1 MTFIKESNLNFRSQ
15 LNAAGRLRISNQR
28 SQNAYLQLNGKDTVR
43 FDEETSGGSET
54 STYGGDGIG
63 SVNMAVTTDTEYVIR
78 QSKEWAY
85 YYPGKPLKIE
95 LTASKFQSETDIT
108 KRMGY
113 FSSSTTGPYTA
124 NLDGFFFE
132 SDGTT
137 QYCCVYRD
145 GTQVAK
151 VAKSSWLN
159 QNELTSYDPSDF
171 NFYVIEFL
179 YLGGAVVN
187 FWVLTEFGLT
197 LVYSYQHINVDQ
209 NVFVKSP
216 NQPIR
221 YEIRSGAASATGEL
235 NHICSDVATEGDRN
249 DEISISRSAD
259 IGSEPITGLAEDVRY
274 TLLGVRLKAASRNI
288 VTDVYGLS
296 VLAANADQLLV
307 TVFAGG
313 TLAANDSGVDFADD
327 PNSNLQILDGY
338 AVQDAGNIADL
349 VHSGGIKL
357 LSFVMQGDS
366 DKDQILQ
373 NSRRLGSLIDG
384 TTDELYLTVTP
395 ITNGAQALAAIN
407 WKELI

>member
-1 MTFIKESNLNFRSQ
+1 MTFIKETSLNFRSQ
-15 LNAAGRLRISNQR
+15 LNAAGRLRTSNQR
-28 SQNAYLQLNGKDTVR
+28 SQNAYLQLNQKDTVR
-43 FDEETSGGSET
+43 FDEETSGGGET
-54 STYGGDGIG
+54 STYEGNGVG
-63 SVNMAVTTDTEYVIR
+63 SVNMTVTTNNEFVIR
-78 QSKEWAY
+78 QGKEWAY
-85 YYPGKPLKIE
+85 YYPGKPLKAE
-95 LTASKFQSETDIT
+95 LTASKFQSQTDIT

-113 FSSSTTGPYTA
+113 FSSSTVSPFTS
-124 NLDGFFFE
+124 NLDGFLFE
-132 SDGTT
+132 SDGTD
-137 QYCCVYRD
+137 QYCCIYRN
-145 GTQVAK
+145 GTQLAR
-151 VAKSSWLN
+151 VAKSNWLN
-159 QNELTSYDPSDF
+159 QNELVNYNPEDF

-187 FWVLTEFGLT
+187 FWILTEFGLT

-209 NVFVKSP
+209 NVFLKSP

-221 YEIRSGAASATGEL
+221 YEIRSGAASAAGEF
-235 NHICSDVATEGDRN
+235 NHICADVATEGDRN

-259 IGSEPITGLAEDVRY
+259 IGSEPITGLLEDTRY
-274 TLLGVRLKAASRNI
+274 ALLGVRLKSASRNI

-307 TVFAGG
+307 TIFAGG
-313 TLAANDSGVDFADD
+313 TLAANDSGVGFVDD
-327 PNSNLQILDGY
+327 SNSNLQILDGF
-338 AVQDAGNIADL
+338 AVQAAGNVADL

-384 TTDELYLTVTP
+384 TTDEIYLTVTP
-395 ITNGAQALAAIN
+395 ITNNAQALAAIN